1 MRRFLKYIFH
11 NIVCYLLLKCRL
23 DLLFQSRSK
32 NKRLIIMYHGVRVGN
47 KRINGRHITAWH
59 FEKQLQYFKKN
70 FAIASLHELCAMKAQ
85 GILPGRCTIALTFD
99 DGFLNN
105 LTVALPLLEKYKI
118 PATFFICTAGITDAQ
133 YAHPTDRVDLIRMS
147 STSSLLQI
155 GDESFYRRG
164 QVMVGQKSSKHAYHY
179 LINLPY
185 AEWLRMN
192 DSLAAQLDEKSVAQN
207 SEVYH
212 LMSDQDVK
220 DLVNNELVDLGSH
233 AHQHVSFR
241 TLTTEETQFQLLASR
256 NVLEGY
262 RKHVDA
268 IAFPYGH
275 FNLTSI
281 ALAKETGYRY
291 LIAGGHVDPPFD
303 KDVFP
308 RIGVLDGAGFS
319 YTMLMIS
326 NGFRRFGF

>member
-1 MRRFLKYIFH
+1 
-11 NIVCYLLLKCRL
+11 
-23 DLLFQSRSK
+23 
-32 NKRLIIMYHGVRVGN
+32 MYHGVRVGN

-59 FEKQLQYFKKN
+59 FEKQLEYFKRS
-70 FAIASLHELCAMKAQ
+70 FAIVPLHELCEMKAR
-85 GILPGRCTIALTFD
+85 GISPDRRTIALTFD

-118 PATFFICTAGITDAQ
+118 PATFFICTAGITDSR
-133 YAHPTDRVDLIRMS
+133 YAHPTDRVDIIRMS
-147 STSSLLQI
+147 STSSLIQI

-164 QVMVGQKSSKHAYHY
+164 HVMAGQKSDKHVYHY
-179 LINLPY
+179 LINELSYPD
-185 AEWLRMN
+185 WLRMN

-220 DLVNNELVDLGSH
+220 DLANNKLVSLGSH
-233 AHQHVSFR
+233 GHQHVNFL
-241 TLTTEETQFQLLASR
+241 TLSREETQFQLLASK
-256 NVLEGY
+256 NVLEAY
-262 RKHVDA
+262 VKPVDA
-268 IAFPYGH
+268 MAFPYGY
-275 FNLTSI
+275 FNATSI
-281 ALAKETGYRY
+281 ALAKATGYRY
-291 LIAGGHVDPPFD
+291 LIAGGHVDPPYD

-308 RIGVLDGAGFS
+308 RVGVLDGAGFS

>member
-1 MRRFLKYIFH
+1 
-11 NIVCYLLLKCRL
+11 
-23 DLLFQSRSK
+23 
-32 NKRLIIMYHGVRVGN
+32 MYHGVRVGN
-47 KRINGRHITAWH
+47 NRINGRHITAWH
-59 FEKQLQYFKKN
+59 FEKQLQYFKEN
-70 FAIASLHELCAMKAQ
+70 FAIVPLHELCAMKAQ
-85 GILPGRCTIALTFD
+85 GISPDRRTIALTFD
-99 DGFLNN
+99 DGHLNN

-118 PATFFICTAGITDAQ
+118 PATFFICTAGITDRQ

-164 QVMVGQKSSKHAYHY
+164 HVMVGQKSSKHAYHY
-179 LINLPY
+179 LINKLSYPD
-185 AEWLRMN
+185 WLRMN
-192 DSLAAQLDEKSVAQN
+192 DSLAAQLDEKIVAQN

-220 DLVNNELVDLGSH
+220 DLANNDLVGIGSH
-233 AHQHVSFR
+233 AHHHVNFR
-241 TLTTEETQFQLLASR
+241 TLSREEAQFQLLASK
-256 NVLEGY
+256 NVLEAY
-262 RKHVDA
+262 RKPVEA
-268 IAFPYGH
+268 MAFPYGY
-275 FNLTSI
+275 FNPISI
-281 ALAKETGYRY
+281 TLAKETGYRY

-326 NGFRRFGF
+326 NGFKKFGF